1 MGGSDPAAQT
11 LDAAR
16 VEGPLDGHFQALLQE
31 RFDTLMTQHPV
42 AATFLGIHEHD
53 ERLGSRNREAME
65 REIDDDR
72 RFVAALDALD
82 PGGLSA
88 AARFEREIA
97 LVGARRALF
106 DDDVHRL
113 WEQRASAMDEVGD
126 GVFSLFARDFAPLSA
141 RLGAISA
148 RLEDV
153 PRLLAEQPSQLGP
166 HTVRLWN
173 ELELQAAGQMGSLF
187 DEVVAAG
194 LAEWGP
200 EDRRQGRL
208 EAAALRARG
217 AISDYQAW
225 LRRLLADAGEGFAL
239 GRERYEELVD
249 LRAFDDLDGNAILE
263 IGWEQLA
270 AMHLARQR
278 AAAEIDP
285 EASEREVVARVRAD
299 HPPTFEAALDGYR
312 AVMLRARQFLL
323 DHDLVTIPEG
333 EALRV
338 VATPEYLR
346 NVLPFAAYFE
356 APPFDA
362 HPAGIYVVTPSVGG
376 DPRAMN
382 EHSHS
387 SISNTSIHE
396 AYPGHHL
403 QLSAAITHPSL
414 ARLLIDAPEFVEGWA
429 MYGEQMMREQGFD
442 AQPSFMVTLYTD
454 AIWRACRIVLD
465 VRLHRGEVGLAE
477 AIDFLVEHTGFERPN
492 ATAEVH
498 RYTMTPTQPLSYL
511 LGKVLLLRLRE
522 DEQRR
527 LGRDFSLKRF
537 HDALIYA
544 GSLPISLQR
553 RQLAGEGDG
562 PAVPRPLP
570 RGAAVRS

>member
-1 MGGSDPAAQT
+1 MALPDPSSGAVEAPAAP
-11 LDAAR
+11 
-16 VEGPLDGHFQALLQE
+16 GPLDTHLEALLEE
-31 RFDTLMTQHPV
+31 RFRSLTARHPV

-53 ERLGSRNREAME
+53 ERLGSRSREAME
-65 REIDDDR
+65 QEIAEDR
-72 RFVAALDALD
+72 RFLAALDD
-82 PGGLSA
+82 VDVGGLSPT
-88 AARFEREIA
+88 ARFEREIA
-97 LVGARRALF
+97 LLGARRALF
-106 DDDVHRL
+106 DDDVHRI

-126 GVFSLFARDFAPLSA
+126 GVFSLFARDFAPLA
-141 RLGAISA
+141 TRLTSISA

-153 PRLLAEQPSQLGP
+153 PRLLAEQPSQVGP
-166 HTVRLWN
+166 RAVRLWN

-194 LAEWGP
+194 IAEWGAD
-200 EDRRQGRL
+200 DRRQARL
-208 EAAALRARG
+208 EAAVLRARG
-217 AISDYQAW
+217 AISDYQGW
-225 LRRLLADAGEGFAL
+225 LRRLLDGAGESFAL
-239 GRERYEELVD
+239 GRERYDELVD
-249 LRAFDDLDGNAILE
+249 LRAFDDLDSQAILE
-263 IGWEQLA
+263 IGWQQLA
-270 AMHLARQR
+270 AMHLARQQ

-285 EASEREVVARVRAD
+285 EASERDVVARVRAD
-299 HPPTFEAALDGYR
+299 HPPTFETALEEYR
-312 AVMLRARQFLL
+312 AVMLRARSFLVER
-323 DHDLVTIPEG
+323 DLVTIPEG
-333 EALRV
+333 ESLRV

-346 NVLPFAAYFE
+346 NMLPFAAYFE

-362 HPAGIYVVTPSVGG
+362 RPAGIYVVTPSVDG
-376 DPRAMN
+376 DPGAMN

-414 ARLLIDAPEFVEGWA
+414 ARLLVDAPEFVEGWA
-429 MYGEQMMREQGFD
+429 MYSEQMMREQGFD
-442 AQPSFMVTLYTD
+442 TGPAFMVTLYTD

-465 VRLHRGEVGLAE
+465 VRLHRGEIGIAE

-527 LGRDFSLKRF
+527 LGGDFSLKRF

-562 PAVPRPLP
+562 PASPRPLP
-570 RGAAVRS
+570 RAAAR